1 MTGGVVA
8 KLGGKAL
15 VVAVVALW
23 LVVLGSAAG
32 VVWVKHEARAR
43 FVELQRLSAE
53 RDRLNIEW
61 GRLQLEQSAWST
73 HAFVEQVA
81 SAKLRMTI
89 PAATEVKIV
98 QP

>member
-1 MTGGVVA
+1 
-8 KLGGKAL
+8 
-15 VVAVVALW
+15 AVLA
-23 LVVLGSAAG
+23 SAAG
-32 VVWVKHEARAR
+32 VIWVKHEARAR
-43 FVELQRLSAE
+43 FVELERLAQE

-81 SAKLRMTI
+81 NRKLQMTI

>member
-1 MTGGVVA
+1 MKGRVLV
-8 KLGGKAL
+8 L
-15 VVAVVALW
+15 VVVGLWCAVLA
-23 LVVLGSAAG
+23 SAAG
-32 VVWVKHEARAR
+32 VVYVKHEARTM
-43 FVELQRLSAE
+43 FVDLEKLAAE

-81 SAKLRMTI
+81 NQKLRMTI
-89 PAATEVKIV
+89 PSATEVKIV